1 LPSGLGGSLDGFRE
15 QSPLRVRNEQEVLA
29 VDDFSFWIRGQPSL
43 YSIEGVGV
51 DRLMVKLTAARDRW
65 AKVSGALPIIT
76 LCYKVG

>member
-1 LPSGLGGSLDGFRE
+1 LQLSKKSWLLALQFPDQE
-15 QSPLRVRNEQEVLA
+15 QP
-29 VDDFSFWIRGQPSL
+29 GL
-43 YSIEGVGV
+43 YSIEDGDA